1 MAGGA
6 SGLRWPEEDI
16 IVANTDIP
24 EGYPDSPPDETTP
37 SEPPISL
44 ESADR
49 ALEDEGEVSPKG
61 AAPDPGDRDE
71 TLNDVHDADQ
81 LAAVEIGN
89 SGSRPED
96 AANFEDNAAEWSRE
110 KP

>member
-1 MAGGA
+1 M
-6 SGLRWPEEDI
+6 
-16 IVANTDIP
+16 
-24 EGYPDSPPDETTP
+24 
-37 SEPPISL
+37 
-44 ESADR
+44 
-49 ALEDEGEVSPKG
+49 G

-71 TLNDVHDADQ
+71 TFNDVHDADQ